1 MKKLAF
7 AAVAV
12 ATILAGSGFV
22 LALHDRGV
30 VAAPQPAEGEAVEAA
45 VVDYVEAL
53 YQAQPERVQ
62 RSVHPGLTKRGY
74 FKKQGETTFSNEP
87 MSYDQLLSL
96 AGRWNKDGKR
106 PVATY
111 PKEIVVFDVLDQT
124 ASAKLT
130 AMWGVDYFHLA
141 KYDGQWKI
149 VNILWQ
155 EPPAKR

>member
-1 MKKLAF
+1 MNKLAC
-7 AAVAV
+7 AAVAI
-12 ATILAGSGFV
+12 ATILAGSS
-22 LALHDRGV
+22 LALARYDRGAV
-30 VAAPQPAEGEAVEAA
+30 SAAQPSERDAVKAA
-45 VVDYVEAL
+45 VVDYVEAI
-53 YQAQPERVQ
+53 YQAQPERIQ

-87 MSYDQLLSL
+87 MTYDQLVAL

-106 PVATY
+106 PVTTY

-155 EPPAKR
+155 EPPPKK